1 MYRELTI
8 SSGVPAHKLRKAF
21 RDGKLSLTAA
31 ELQGTGAL
39 LHIHPES
46 HEKVLKAKK
55 AGRGVRLHITRHEIK
70 KGYKKAQGG
79 SIWSKI
85 WHGIKSTYRFAKD
98 SGLLSKAA
106 DAAVPALATALG
118 QPELAVPTR
127 AGLKAL
133 TGVGLDGYDSE
144 EEGGR
149 ISMADVKRHAG
160 NALRYAKERGI
171 LTDIADAGE
180 RYLVSKSNKK
190 EHHDMIHQVRKTIK
204 SRYGI
209 GVASKPRKTK
219 FAKGSPEAKAHM
231 AKLRAMRKNKHG
243 KPMQAGSFT
252 M

>member
-31 ELQGTGAL
+31 ELQGSGAK
-39 LHIHPES
+39 LHLHPES
-46 HEKVLKAKK
+46 HEKVLKAMK

-85 WHGIKSTYRFAKD
+85 WHGIKSGFRFAKD

-118 QPELAVPTR
+118 QPELAVPAR

-180 RYLVSKSNKK
+180 RYLVSKSNNKD
-190 EHHDMIHQVRKTIK
+190 HHDMIHQVRQTIK

-209 GVASKPRKTK
+209 GVSKPRKGK
-219 FAKGSPEAKAHM
+219 FVKGSQAAKDHV

-243 KPMQAGSFT
+243 GSFT

>member
-21 RDGKLSLTAA
+21 KTGKLSLTAA
-31 ELQGTGAL
+31 ELKGSDAK
-39 LHIHPES
+39 LHLHPES
-46 HEKVLKAKK
+46 HEKALKAKE
-55 AGRGVRLHITRHEIK
+55 AGRG
-70 KGYKKAQGG
+70 
-79 SIWSKI
+79 
-85 WHGIKSTYRFAKD
+85 D

-118 QPELAVPTR
+118 QPELAVPAS
-127 AGLKAL
+127 AGLKTF

-149 ISMADVKRHAG
+149 ISIADVRRHDG

-180 RYLVSKSNKK
+180 RYLVGKSNNK

-209 GVASKPRKTK
+209 GVSKPRKGK
-219 FAKGSPEAKAHM
+219 FVKGSQAAIDHM
-231 AKLRAMRKNKHG
+231 ASTVDPSQGND
-243 KPMQAGSFT
+243 
-252 M
+252 